1 MFISELP
8 GIALMSD
15 ESVLTPII
23 TQGSVVSRS
32 SNSRTVAFDREGS

>member
-15 ESVLTPII
+15 ESVLTPI

-32 SNSRTVAFDREGS
+32 SNSSTVAFAREGS